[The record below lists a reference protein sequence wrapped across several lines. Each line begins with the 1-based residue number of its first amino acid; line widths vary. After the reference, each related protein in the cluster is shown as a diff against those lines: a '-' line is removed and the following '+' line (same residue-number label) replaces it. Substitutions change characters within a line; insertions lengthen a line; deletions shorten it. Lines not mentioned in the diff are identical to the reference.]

1 MIDNFTRRAFVERV
15 IDGDT
20 LVLSVALGL
29 NVTQEG
35 VVVRLSGI
43 NTPEIRGI
51 EKEKGEIVKLYVVS
65 LIEKNETFVQFQDWK
80 KDTFGRWLVK
90 VFCKIPGSSHTELNA
105 HLVQM
110 GYAAPSSPH

>member
-29 NVTQEG
+29 NVTQEA
-35 VVVRLSGI
+35 VTVRLSGI
-43 NTPEIRGI
+43 NTPETRG
-51 EKEKGEIVKLYVVS
+51 EGKEKGEIVKLYVVS

-110 GYAAPSSPH
+110 GYATPFSD